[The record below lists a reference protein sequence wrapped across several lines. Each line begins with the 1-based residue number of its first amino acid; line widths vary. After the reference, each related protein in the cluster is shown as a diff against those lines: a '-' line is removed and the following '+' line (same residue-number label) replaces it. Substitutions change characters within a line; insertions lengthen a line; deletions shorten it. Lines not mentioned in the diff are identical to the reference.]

1 MQTVIVNSGCA
12 NIASV
17 KFAFE
22 RLGANVNVSSD
33 LQEISKADRVI
44 LPGVG
49 TFDFA
54 MSGLIKNQLINAIK
68 SLSQPVLGICLGMQ
82 LYFEGSAEGVT
93 QGLGLAKGIADKF
106 LSEPNLPVPHM
117 GWNQLENLSD
127 DPLLKGLDEG
137 SYVYFVHSYFIP
149 LGETTL
155 AETTYGTTFS
165 ASVRKENFW
174 GCQFHPERS
183 SDVGATIL
191 NNFLK
196 LS

>member
-1 MQTVIVNSGCA
+1 MKTVIVNSGCA

-33 LQEISKADRVI
+33 LQEISKADRII

-54 MSGLIKNQLINAIK
+54 MSALLKNQLINAIK
-68 SLSQPVLGICLGMQ
+68 SLNQPVLGICLGMQ

-93 QGLGLAKGIADKF
+93 PGLGLAKGMANKF

>member
-82 LYFEGSAEGVT
+82 LYFEGSAEGVA
-93 QGLGLAKGIADKF
+93 QGLGLAKGMADKF

>member
-33 LQEISKADRVI
+33 LQEISKADRII

-93 QGLGLAKGIADKF
+93 QGLGLAKGMADKF

-117 GWNQLENLSD
+117 GWTQLENLSD

-191 NNFLK
+191 NNFLT

>member
-1 MQTVIVNSGCA
+1 METVIVNSGCA

-33 LQEISKADRVI
+33 LQEISKADRII

-68 SLSQPVLGICLGMQ
+68 SLNQPVLGICLGMQ

-93 QGLGLAKGIADKF
+93 PGLGLAKGMANKF

>member
-1 MQTVIVNSGCA
+1 MKNVIVNSGCA

-33 LQEISKADRVI
+33 LQEISKADRII

-54 MSGLIKNQLINAIK
+54 MSGLIKNQLMNAIK
-68 SLSQPVLGICLGMQ
+68 SLNQPVLGICLGMQ
-82 LYFEGSAEGVT
+82 LYFEGSAEGVA
-93 QGLGLAKGIADKF
+93 QGLGLAKGMANKF

>member
-22 RLGANVNVSSD
+22 RLGANVNVSND
-33 LQEISKADRVI
+33 LQEISKADRII

-54 MSGLIKNQLINAIK
+54 MSGLIQNQLINAIK
-68 SLSQPVLGICLGMQ
+68 SLNQPVLGICLGMQ
-82 LYFEGSAEGVT
+82 LYFEGSAEGVA
-93 QGLGLAKGIADKF
+93 QGLGLAKGMANKF

>member
-1 MQTVIVNSGCA
+1 MKTVIVNSGCA

-93 QGLGLAKGIADKF
+93 QGLGLAKGMANKF

>member
-33 LQEISKADRVI
+33 LQEISKADRII

-68 SLSQPVLGICLGMQ
+68 SLNQPVLGICLGM
-82 LYFEGSAEGVT
+82 
-93 QGLGLAKGIADKF
+93 
-106 LSEPNLPVPHM
+106 
-117 GWNQLENLSD
+117 
-127 DPLLKGLDEG
+127 
-137 SYVYFVHSYFIP
+137 
-149 LGETTL
+149 
-155 AETTYGTTFS
+155 
-165 ASVRKENFW
+165 
-174 GCQFHPERS
+174 
-183 SDVGATIL
+183 
-191 NNFLK
+191 
-196 LS
+196 

>member
-33 LQEISKADRVI
+33 LQEISKADRII

-68 SLSQPVLGICLGMQ
+68 SLNQPVLGICLGMQ
-82 LYFEGSAEGVT
+82 LYFEGSAEGGA
-93 QGLGLAKGIADKF
+93 QGLGLAKGMANKF

>member
-1 MQTVIVNSGCA
+1 MKTVIVKSGCA

-33 LQEISKADRVI
+33 LQEISKADRII

-68 SLSQPVLGICLGMQ
+68 SLNQPVLGICLGMQ

-93 QGLGLAKGIADKF
+93 PGLGLAKGMANKF

>member
-1 MQTVIVNSGCA
+1 METVIVNSGCA

-33 LQEISKADRVI
+33 LQEISKADRII

-68 SLSQPVLGICLGMQ
+68 SLNQPVLGICLGMQ

-93 QGLGLAKGIADKF
+93 PGLGLAKGMANKF

-127 DPLLKGLDEG
+127 DPLLKGLDAG
-137 SYVYFVHSYFIP
+137 SYVYFAHSYFIP

>member
-33 LQEISKADRVI
+33 LQEISKADRII

-68 SLSQPVLGICLGMQ
+68 SLNQPVLGICLGMQ
-82 LYFEGSAEGVT
+82 LYFEGSAAGVA
-93 QGLGLAKGIADKF
+93 QGFGLAKGMANKF

-127 DPLLKGLDEG
+127 DPLLKGLDDG

>member
-33 LQEISKADRVI
+33 LQEISKADRII

-68 SLSQPVLGICLGMQ
+68 SLNQPVLGICLGMQ
-82 LYFEGSAEGVT
+82 LYFEGSAEGVD
-93 QGLGLAKGIADKF
+93 QGLGLAKGMANKF

>member
-1 MQTVIVNSGCA
+1 MNSGCA

-68 SLSQPVLGICLGMQ
+68 SLNQPVLGICLGMQ
-82 LYFEGSAEGVT
+82 LYFEGSAEGVA
-93 QGLGLAKGIADKF
+93 QGLGLAKGMANKF

>member
-1 MQTVIVNSGCA
+1 MATVIVNSGCA

-22 RLGANVNVSSD
+22 RLGANVNASSD

-93 QGLGLAKGIADKF
+93 QGLGLAKGMADKF

>member
-33 LQEISKADRVI
+33 LQEISKADRII

-68 SLSQPVLGICLGMQ
+68 SLNQPVLGICLGMQ
-82 LYFEGSAEGVT
+82 LYFEGSAEGVA
-93 QGLGLAKGIADKF
+93 QGLGLAKGMADKF